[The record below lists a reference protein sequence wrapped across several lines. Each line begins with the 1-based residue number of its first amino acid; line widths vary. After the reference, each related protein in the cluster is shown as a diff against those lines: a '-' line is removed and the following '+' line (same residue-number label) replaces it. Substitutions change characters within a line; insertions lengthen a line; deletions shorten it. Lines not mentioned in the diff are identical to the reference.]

1 VKTGS
6 LFEDASK
13 NSRSISPR
21 SLVITSHPF
30 ALELRDVS
38 HGAWL
43 RGLSVGFA
51 AEMLHVVRG
60 DAESEA
66 AALLR
71 VAGLLD
77 RPEHGEVVVRGQAT
91 SALDDAALAELRSRA
106 CGYVFAAPF
115 LLAEFSTIE
124 NVAMPLFK
132 IAQVGP
138 EEARARTVAALEFVG
153 LGEMIEAPA
162 SALPPADQRRVAL
175 ARSLVHEPAAILI
188 EQLDAPIEALPAED
202 FSALV
207 RRACR
212 RYCVAAIA
220 TVSSAFQPWE
230 QDRVIDFADGA
241 IRSDSEAVRRS

>member
-1 VKTGS
+1 VI
-6 LFEDASK
+6 AS
-13 NSRSISPR
+13 P
-21 SLVITSHPF
+21 PF
-30 ALELRDVS
+30 ALELRDVAL
-38 HGAWL
+38 GTAL
-43 RGLSVGFA
+43 RGVSVGFA
-51 AEMLHVVRG
+51 AETLHVVRG
-60 DAESEA
+60 EAESEGGT
-66 AALLR
+66 LLR
-71 VAGLLD
+71 VAGLLE
-77 RPEHGEVVVRGQAT
+77 RPEHGEVVVRSHGS
-91 SALDDAALAELRSRA
+91 SALDDAALAELRSRE

-153 LGEMIEAPA
+153 LGDMIEAPA

-175 ARSLVHEPAAILI
+175 ARALVHEPAAILI
-188 EQLDAPIEALPAED
+188 EQLDAPIDALPVED

-212 RYCVAAIA
+212 RYCVAGIA
-220 TVSSAFQPWE
+220 TVSPAYPAWD

-241 IRSDSEAVRRS
+241 IRSDTEAVRRS

>member
-1 VKTGS
+1 M
-6 LFEDASK
+6 
-13 NSRSISPR
+13 
-21 SLVITSHPF
+21 
-30 ALELRDVS
+30 
-38 HGAWL
+38 
-43 RGLSVGFA
+43 GFA
-51 AEMLHVVRG
+51 AETLHVLRSEDV
-60 DAESEA
+60 EA
-66 AALLR
+66 ATLWR
-71 VAGLLD
+71 VAGLLE
-77 RPEHGEVVVRGQAT
+77 RPEHGEVVVRNHV
-91 SALDDAALAELRSRA
+91 SEALDDAARAELRSRE

-153 LGEMIEAPA
+153 LGDMIEAPA

-175 ARSLVHEPAAILI
+175 ARALVHEPAAILI
-188 EQLDAPIEALPAED
+188 EQLDAPIVGLPAEE

-212 RYCVAAIA
+212 RYCVAAGA
-220 TVSSAFQPWE
+220 TVSPALQAWD

-241 IRSDSEAVRRS
+241 IRSDTESVRRS